1 MKDLPAHE
9 RPREKLLTQGADS
22 LRDSELLAILLRT
35 GTKGKSVLKIAEEI
49 LRKYPKRALL
59 DVSYEDLKKVKGI
72 SAAKAATLL
81 AAFALSGRILEAQQ
95 SGRPLIET
103 VEQAVAQIHDIRTH
117 KREHFVALYL
127 NARNE
132 LIHRENI
139 SVGTVNASIIHPRDV
154 FAPAIEN
161 NATSVI
167 VAHNHPSGDTT
178 PSPEDREVTVR
189 LKEAGQLLGISLLS
203 HVVVT
208 KDSHSTIPK
217 E

>member
-1 MKDLPAHE
+1 MKDLPTHE
-9 RPREKLLTQGADS
+9 RPREKLLMQGADS

-35 GTKGKSVLKIAEEI
+35 GTEGKSVLKIAEEI
-49 LRKYPKRALL
+49 LRKYPKRAML
-59 DVSYEDLKKVKGI
+59 DVTYEDLKQVKGI
-72 SAAKAATLL
+72 STAKAATLL

-154 FAPAIEN
+154 FAPAIEH
-161 NATSVI
+161 NATGVI
-167 VAHNHPSGDTT
+167 VAHNHPSGDTA
-178 PSPEDREVTVR
+178 PSPEDREVTKR
-189 LKEAGQLLGISLLS
+189 LKEAGELLGIHLLY
-203 HVVVT
+203 HLILT
-208 KDSHSTIPK
+208 KHDHFSIV
-217 E
+217 

>member
-1 MKDLPAHE
+1 MKDLPVHE
-9 RPREKLLTQGADS
+9 RPREKLLKQGPDS
-22 LRDSELLAILLRT
+22 LRDGELLAILLRT

-49 LRKYPKRALL
+49 LRKYPKRAML
-59 DVSYEDLKKVKGI
+59 DVTYDDLQQVKGI

-81 AAFALSGRILEAQQ
+81 AAFALSGRILQAQQ

-103 VEQAVAQIHDIRTH
+103 IEQAVAQIHDIRTH

-132 LIHRENI
+132 LIHRENL

-154 FAPAIEN
+154 FAPAIEH

-167 VAHNHPSGDTT
+167 VAHNHPSGDTA
-178 PSPEDREVTVR
+178 PSPEDREVTLR
-189 LKEAGQLLGISLLS
+189 LKEAGQLLGITLLA

-208 KDSHSTIPK
+208 KDSHNTIPK